1 MIIMKFGGTSVKNAG
16 AILNVVSI
24 IKKHLKRKPIIVL
37 SAMAGVTNILVES
50 LQAAVRQQKQKV
62 RKCVE
67 HILSLH
73 MNTIEELFSP
83 NDLKDELIQS
93 TTTEIEKLKVLLSAV
108 ETIRFESE
116 NLMPAVLSVGEI
128 LSSQILNGTLK
139 REGIETRYID
149 ARKFMITTDPQNGSK
164 PIPKAIRRAA
174 VKQLGPWLKKN
185 NLIITQGFIAATPD
199 GVPTT
204 LGRNGSDYSAS
215 LLGAALQV
223 EEIQIWTDV
232 NGILTA
238 DPTIIPTAQPL
249 DMMTFDEASELAY
262 FGARV
267 LHPASIQPA
276 MEQSI
281 PVRVLNS
288 NFPEE
293 RGTIIVPRITRPA
306 KLHVKSIAYKEN
318 ITLVTLQ
325 SSNLLFSPEILGEFF
340 QHMTKYGKHVYA
352 VNKSATTLSLTI
364 EKQEDIDKIVK
375 ELNFNGDIHIE
386 SQKAIVSVVGQ
397 NLKHN
402 PVIVWQI
409 IKMLGEAG
417 VKLDLISQMSS
428 QISFMFIV
436 DEKDIEKTVKL
447 LHKQFIE

>member
-1 MIIMKFGGTSVKNAG
+1 
-16 AILNVVSI
+16 
-24 IKKHLKRKPIIVL
+24 
-37 SAMAGVTNILVES
+37 MAGVTNTLVEA
-50 LQAAVRQQKQKV
+50 LQAAVKQQKQKV
-62 RKCVE
+62 NKC
-67 HILSLH
+67 IDRINSLH
-73 MNTIEELFSP
+73 LATVA
-83 NDLKDELIQS
+83 ELIHS
-93 TTTEIEKLKVLLSAV
+93 PAVKENLVDFITGETEKLKVLLSAV
-108 ETIRFESE
+108 ETIHFESE
-116 NLMPAVLSVGEI
+116 NLMPAILSVGEI
-128 LSSQILNGTLK
+128 LSSQILYVTLNQQ
-139 REGIETRYID
+139 GVETRYLD
-149 ARKFMITTDPQNGSK
+149 ARKFIITTDPQNGSK

-174 VKQLGPWLKKN
+174 LKHIGPLLKKDPI
-185 NLIITQGFIAATPD
+185 IITQGFIAATPD

-215 LLGAALQV
+215 LLGAALEV

-238 DPTIIPTAQPL
+238 DPTIIPSAKPL
-249 DMMTFDEASELAY
+249 ETMTFDEASELAY

-276 MEQSI
+276 MEQAI

-288 NFPEE
+288 HYPEE
-293 RGTIIVPRITRPA
+293 KGTIIVANITTREKP
-306 KLHVKSIAYKEN
+306 HVKSIAYKEN

-340 QHMTKYGKHVYA
+340 QRMGKYGKHVYA

-364 EKQEDIDKIVK
+364 EKQEDIARIVN
-375 ELNFNGDIHIE
+375 ELSVNGNVHIE
-386 SQKAIVSVVGQ
+386 SGKAIVSIVGQ

-447 LHKQFIE
+447 LHREFIE